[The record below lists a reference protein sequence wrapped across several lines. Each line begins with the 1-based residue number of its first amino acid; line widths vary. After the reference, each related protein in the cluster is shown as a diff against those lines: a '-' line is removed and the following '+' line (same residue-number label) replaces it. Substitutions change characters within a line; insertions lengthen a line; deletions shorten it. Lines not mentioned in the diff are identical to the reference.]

1 MGLPYGYRRDHGRR
15 GGSAVAQDEKVPEQE
30 DDDGAERDRFGF
42 LDGRPWYRH
51 PLVILTAAGVI
62 LLLLNFY
69 MAATRTAGVPIFG

>member
-1 MGLPYGYRRDHGRR
+1 
-15 GGSAVAQDEKVPEQE
+15 VAQDEKVPKH
-30 DDDGAERDRFGF
+30 DDDDDAEGPERDRFGF
-42 LDGRPWYRH
+42 LDDRPWYRH